1 MPTWIGVFSGVSTF
15 FRTTTGKDKFGLS
28 NNVDDKD
35 SWHRED
41 RHELVPAAAFGRYSW
56 NDLGIVESGHNFIES
71 SGPLPESEPPKKSVW
86 V

>member
-35 SWHRED
+35 SHRLEPTARRWAFD
-41 RHELVPAAAFGRYSW
+41 DSRSKADGEAAGT
-56 NDLGIVESGHNFIES
+56 I
-71 SGPLPESEPPKKSVW
+71 
-86 V
+86 